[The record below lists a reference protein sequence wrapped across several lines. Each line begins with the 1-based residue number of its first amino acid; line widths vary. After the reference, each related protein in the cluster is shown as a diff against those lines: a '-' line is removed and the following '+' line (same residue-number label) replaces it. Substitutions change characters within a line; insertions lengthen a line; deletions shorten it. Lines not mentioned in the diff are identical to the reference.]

1 MNARFRPR
9 HGAAYGVK
17 DSSDA
22 PLAENQVIKPR
33 RVWGYHTLIF
43 VLMLYLINRKRSLVR
58 IAIDKVPTSMPK
70 TPSCDGGSPW
80 WQKPLDSASSQKKV
94 EKPEVMAPIW
104 NKMKQSIGAPS
115 PTESMFWCDRMNWTH
130 WKHVWALKNPKLNAA
145 VIFYHSTGSCIQ
157 PRGNGMLRKHSSI
170 EPLDF
175 LQSPSLRPNHED
187 CKA

>member
-22 PLAENQVIKPR
+22 PLAENQLIKPR
-33 RVWGYHTLIF
+33 RVWGYRTLIF

-94 EKPEVMAPIW
+94 EKPEVMAPSW
-104 NKMKQSIGAPS
+104 NKMKQSIGEPS
-115 PTESMFWCDRMNWTH
+115 PTESMFRCDRMNWTH
-130 WKHVWALKNPKLNAA
+130 E
-145 VIFYHSTGSCIQ
+145 STFARWRILLSST
-157 PRGNGMLRKHSSI
+157 LRWSFTTRLAFASNLGATVCW
-170 EPLDF
+170 ESTAP
-175 LQSPSLRPNHED
+175 
-187 CKA
+187 